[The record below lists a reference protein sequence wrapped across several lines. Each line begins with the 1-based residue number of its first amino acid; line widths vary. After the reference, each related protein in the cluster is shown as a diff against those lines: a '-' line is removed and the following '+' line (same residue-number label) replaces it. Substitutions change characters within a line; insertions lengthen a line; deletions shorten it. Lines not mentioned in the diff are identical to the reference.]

1 VVSAIRT
8 SMLTLLLP
16 VALAAPVELLSG
28 DALLSGG
35 GLDAVTLRGYVEVRG
50 SYTDAESTHWALTE
64 RVRPRL
70 DIDLHD
76 RITLKTTFE
85 ARLDQGRYPTGELL
99 ELMRPTIE
107 GSLGGLSG
115 GGPTLEEV
123 VEECAWDV
131 DINRTY
137 DEVSDVASIER
148 LFLDIKLPAA
158 DIRLGRQPVNWGSA
172 LFFNPTDIFSQVLIT
187 EPWQER
193 DGVDAARVNVPIG
206 EDIQITGLVAG
217 LDDYQTWRGGLRG
230 SMHVGAT
237 DIALIGS
244 SDGST
249 WFAGLDA
256 KGDLEVGWWVEG
268 GFEGD
273 LTGTDEGAL
282 KVSAGL
288 DYSFP
293 VLEHLYLATQVYHD
307 GSGQI
312 PALYDWSSR
321 QDPTLAT
328 LSTCE
333 AYPEIEDYLPET
345 PDEYRLTLGQ
355 WYGLFVMQLGATED
369 FTITA
374 TTALNL
380 ADQTG
385 LLFPTAAYDIGSRV
399 SLNGGVQVLFGEE
412 GEFKPPDYQLMAGE
426 VDISSL
432 YPTWTAM
439 TWARV
444 SL

>member
-1 VVSAIRT
+1 
-8 SMLTLLLP
+8 MLTLLLP
-16 VALAAPVELLSG
+16 VALAAPVDLLSG
-28 DALLSGG
+28 DTLLTGG
-35 GLDAVTLRGYVEVRG
+35 GLESATLRGYVEVRG
-50 SYTDAESTHWALTE
+50 SYTDADSTHWSLSE

-70 DIDLHD
+70 RVDLHE
-76 RITLKTTFE
+76 RITLKTTVE
-85 ARLDQGRYPTGELL
+85 ARLDQGRYATGELL

-115 GGPTLEEV
+115 GGPSLEEV
-123 VEECAWDV
+123 VDECAWDV
-131 DINRTY
+131 DVNRTY
-137 DEVSDVASIER
+137 NEVSDVASIER
-148 LFLDIKLPAA
+148 LFLDVNLPAA
-158 DIRLGRQPVNWGSA
+158 DIRVGRQAVNWGSA
-172 LFFNPTDIFSQVLIT
+172 LFFNPTDIFAQVLLT

-193 DGVDAARVNVPIG
+193 AGVDAARVNIPVG
-206 EDIQITGLVAG
+206 DEAQITGLVAA
-217 LDDYQTWRGGLRG
+217 LDDYETFRGGLRG
-230 SMHVGAT
+230 AMHVGAT
-237 DIALIGS
+237 DIAVIGS
-244 SDGST
+244 SDGDT

-256 KGDLEVGWWVEG
+256 KGDFEIGWWVEG
-268 GFEGD
+268 GFKGD
-273 LTGTDEGAL
+273 LQGTDEGAL
-282 KVSAGL
+282 KVAAGV
-288 DYSFP
+288 DYSFD
-293 VLEHLYLATQVYHD
+293 VMERLYVAAQVYHD

-321 QDPTLAT
+321 QDPTLAS

-333 AYPEIEDYLPET
+333 AYPEIEDYLPEV

-355 WYGLFVMQLGATED
+355 WYGLLVAQLSATED
-369 FTITA
+369 LTITA

-385 LLFPTAAYDIGSRV
+385 MLFPTAAYNLGSRTT
-399 SLNGGVQVLFGEE
+399 LNGGVQYLYGDE

-439 TWARV
+439 AWARV

>member
-1 VVSAIRT
+1 
-8 SMLTLLLP
+8 MLTLLLP
-16 VALAAPVELLSG
+16 VAAAAPVDLLSG
-28 DALLSGG
+28 DALLTGG
-35 GLDAVTLRGYVEVRG
+35 GLDSVVLRGYVEVRG
-50 SYTDAESTHWALTE
+50 GYTDADSTHWSLTE

-70 DIDLHD
+70 RVDLHE
-76 RITLKTTFE
+76 RVTLKTTFE
-85 ARLDQGRYPTGELL
+85 ARLDQGRYATGELL

-123 VEECAWDV
+123 VDECAWDV
-131 DINRTY
+131 DVNRTY
-137 DEVSDVASIER
+137 SEVSDVASIER

-158 DIRLGRQPVNWGSA
+158 DIRIGRQPVNWGSA
-172 LFFNPTDIFSQVLIT
+172 LFFNPTDIFSQVLLT

-206 EDIQITGLVAG
+206 DEVQITGLVAA
-217 LDDYQTWRGGLRG
+217 LDDYQTFRGGLR
-230 SMHVGAT
+230 SSVHVGST
-237 DIALIGS
+237 DIALVGS
-244 SDGST
+244 SDGQT
-249 WFAGLDA
+249 WFAGFDT
-256 KGDLEVGWWVEG
+256 KGDFEVGWWLEG
-268 GFEGD
+268 GYQGD
-273 LTGTDEGAL
+273 MTGQDLGFFKVAAGA
-282 KVSAGL
+282 

-293 VLEHLYLATQVYHD
+293 VMEHLYIAGQLYHD

-333 AYPEIEDYLPET
+333 AYPEIEDYLPEV

-355 WYGLFVMQLGATED
+355 WYGLLVLQLGATED
-369 FTITA
+369 LTITSTA
-374 TTALNL
+374 ALNL
-380 ADQTG
+380 ADKTG
-385 LLFPTAAYDIGSRV
+385 LLFPTAAYNIGSRTTMNAG
-399 SLNGGVQVLFGEE
+399 LQYLIGAE
-412 GEFKPPDYQLMAGE
+412 GEFQPPDYQLMAGE